1 MSKGKFGARL
11 DGLANRVNA
20 VPAKSWDRLLIV
32 LLVIMLIVAL
42 FWTPASNWATLYGR
56 SADTEQVQVI
66 STVTGEVTTTITD
79 DHVGAA
85 KFSDDRVNVSSGSG
99 WRLDTTDAVLFA
111 TNGTRLDVPDSLQGS
126 APSAVRGMADDLKGK
141 GAKYAVVVHQDGY
154 VYGVY
159 PESETPTKNVTRKG
173 QTMLVFNHAE
183 DGQPKRIGVV
193 GLNYEIVPLDIL

>member
-42 FWTPASNWATLYGR
+42 FWTPVSNWATLHGR
-56 SADTEQVQVI
+56 SGDTEQVQII

-79 DHVGAA
+79 DRVGAV
-85 KFSDDRVNVSSGSG
+85 KFSEDRVNVSSGSG

-111 TNGTRLDVPDSLQGS
+111 TNGTRLDVPESLQGS
-126 APSAVRGMADDLKGK
+126 VPKAVRGMTDDLKSK
-141 GAKYAVVVHQDGY
+141 R
-154 VYGVY
+154 
-159 PESETPTKNVTRKG
+159 SEEHTSELQSRGQLVCRLLLERK
-173 QTMLVFNHAE
+173 
-183 DGQPKRIGVV
+183 
-193 GLNYEIVPLDIL
+193 